1 MSSEADQEVS
11 ADMSLPARLLLGGTT
26 LLIGALM
33 VRIASPEEGD
43 NKLFFYAF
51 AGFCFLISFA
61 CVARGRPR
69 QFVGSVIGAVVFA
82 SGLWYL
88 AATLSAGPLASAS
101 RGEPSMLNA
110 LLFMGFFGLPGAAY
124 AWRTRFGF
132 RKSG

>member
-1 MSSEADQEVS
+1 MNTEADQGINE
-11 ADMSLPARLLLGGTT
+11 DMSLPARLLLGGST
-26 LLIGALM
+26 LLMGGLM
-33 VRIASPEEGD
+33 VLIASPEEGD
-43 NKLFFYAF
+43 KRLFFYAF

-101 RGEPSMLNA
+101 RGEPSMVNA
-110 LLFMGFFGLPGAAY
+110 LLFLAFFGLPGAAY

-132 RKSG
+132 RKAG